1 MRLIVM
7 FDLPTDTPQA
17 RHSYVKFRR
26 GLIKNG
32 FYMIQE
38 SVYTKML
45 LNQSVEES
53 ARQAVRKIK
62 PTNGSVMMFS
72 LTEKQFSKWECVV
85 GEATTDVV
93 DTDERLVIL

>member
-7 FDLPTDTPQA
+7 FDLPTDTPQD
-17 RHSYVKFRR
+17 RRSYGQFRR

-53 ARQAVRKIK
+53 AREAIRKIK
-62 PTNGSVMMFS
+62 PPNGSVMMFS
-72 LTEKQFSKWECVV
+72 LTEKQFARWECVV
-85 GEATTDVV
+85 GSNTTDVI